1 MKTTANLPKIAVL
14 GAGNMG
20 AGLARALAATGASVS
35 IGARD
40 ATKARAQGLGDVPV
54 LAVEAAVAQADVVV
68 LALPHGASVQVL
80 QGLPASAL
88 QGKVLVDI
96 SNPVTADFQGLQ
108 LGTTTSAAEAIQ
120 AAAPGAHVVKA
131 FNTIFAQLLAPEARQ
146 GKAPVQ
152 VFVAGD
158 DVGAKARVRELA
170 RALAFDPVDAGPL
183 RNSRYLEP
191 VGGMN
196 IQFGFFLGWGPT
208 TAPAWV
214 RA

>member
-1 MKTTANLPKIAVL
+1 MTTTRIAVI

-20 AGLARALAATGASVS
+20 AGLAKALAAAGGEVVL
-35 IGARD
+35 GVRD
-40 ATKARAQGLGDVPV
+40 AGKAAVLAEGLGTVRV
-54 LAVEAAVAQADVVV
+54 LDLAAAVAAADVVV
-68 LALPHGASVQVL
+68 LALPYGASVQVL
-80 QGLPASAL
+80 EGLPAAAL

-120 AAAPGAHVVKA
+120 AAAPGAQVVKA
-131 FNTIFAQLLAPEARQ
+131 FNTVFAQLLAADARQ

-158 DVGAKARVRELA
+158 DADAKGRVQALA
-170 RALAFDPVDAGPL
+170 RALGFEPVDAGPL
-183 RNSRYLEP
+183 RNSRFLEP

-196 IQFGFFLGWGPT
+196 IQFGFFLGWGPAA
-208 TAPAWV
+208 APAWV
-214 RA
+214 RL